1 MNKKY
6 IGLTIIIIGII
17 LIVLNQTA
25 KATQDELINVIIESQ
40 DGSCYINDGQT
51 CLHGDRDY
59 TQYIVGWV
67 VSVALIILG
76 LYLIFFDKTQ
86 ELLLKQNLEV
96 SNALKEAKQ
105 HSEKK
110 EKFEAFL
117 AGFNEDEQKT
127 LKAIHDQDG
136 IQQSTLRYKTGIS
149 KSSLSLLL
157 KNLEEREIISR
168 KPEGKTNKVFLR
180 KKF

>member
-17 LIVLNQTA
+17 LAVLNQTA
-25 KATQDELINVIIESQ
+25 KSTQDQLIDVIIEAQ
-40 DGSCYINDGQT
+40 DGSCYINDGLT

-67 VSVALIILG
+67 VSAILIILG
-76 LYLIFFDKTQ
+76 IYLIFFDKAQ

-96 SNALKEAKQ
+96 SNALKEANK
-105 HSEKK
+105 HSEHK

-117 AGFNEDEQKT
+117 SGFNSDEQKT
-127 LKAIHDQDG
+127 IRAIHDQDG
-136 IQQSTLRYKTGIS
+136 IQQSTLRFKTGIS

-168 KPEGKTNKVFLR
+168 KVSGKTNEVFLR